1 MDWKIKFNSETVKK
15 HPLLLVGDS
24 DVLCAEYKDFVKM
37 QRKIIQAHGWEKVK
51 NGIRGHFLP
60 EINIVA
66 ITLSAD
72 QEENSIILQKIIE
85 KFPSSTIVSL
95 SESPYVVYGKSVP
108 LNILNKINK
117 IAKNK
122 WNNNFQK
129 EASKG
134 EGLDEKL
141 PYYKDNFLF
150 EISDIDRYTT
160 DKYAAN
166 LTLQETDKT
175 YSIGFQINNAQIGIA
190 GATQYWHYSKNKFK
204 EAKSTFN
211 ELKNVL
217 HKTLVDIGYHRPPM
231 ALIAPMIR
239 SAIFHID
246 ILHRERGIKSSYD
259 FGDYTKFAPDWRETI
274 YGNRYP
280 NILQKIVAFERND
293 EEAKVIKIEGGNSRS
308 RIFSY
313 KPQQFSN
320 NKIAA
325 DLTNLKKL
333 LADVWKITSSA
344 AVTSILSWMAGVGM
358 APEQLEAQLQRGATP
373 QEVMQQVNPQQ
384 KNTNISPKKKN
395 PVFQSIENPGGG
407 RIQNKTP
414 PHPKDI
420 VTVQGY
426 NKKIQ
431 LHRVAAQAWEN
442 LVQAARNDGL
452 KDPLF
457 LPTSGYRDPSLQ
469 KQLWE
474 EAKKKYGSEKE
485 ARKWVA
491 PPGNSSHQSGRAIDF
506 YLGEKNNSGNVKKLQ
521 NTASYKWLVSNA
533 QHFGFYPYSA
543 EPWHWEYN
551 P

>member
-1 MDWKIKFNSETVKK
+1 MDWKIKFNSETIKK
-15 HPLLLVGDS
+15 HPLLVVS
-24 DVLCAEYKDFVKM
+24 DNIVCAESEDFIKT
-37 QRKIIQAHGWEKVK
+37 QRKMIQTHGWEKVK

-60 EINIVA
+60 GINIVA
-66 ITLSAD
+66 ITLSAED
-72 QEENSIILQKIIE
+72 EENSTILQKLIE
-85 KFPSSTIVSL
+85 KFPGSTIVSANR
-95 SESPYVVYGKSVP
+95 VIYGKTLS
-108 LNILNKINK
+108 LNTLDKINK

-141 PYYKDNFLF
+141 PYFKDNFLF
-150 EISDIDRYTT
+150 EISDIDRYST

-190 GATQYWHYSKNKFK
+190 GTTQYWHYPKNKLK

-211 ELKNVL
+211 ELKTVL
-217 HKTLVDIGYHRPPM
+217 HEALVDISYHRPPM

-239 SAIFHID
+239 SVISSID

-259 FGDYTKFAPDWRETI
+259 FGDYTKFTPDWRETI

-280 NILQKIVAFERND
+280 DISQKIVAFERND
-293 EEAKVIKIEGGNSRS
+293 EEAKAIQIEGGNSSRS

-313 KPQQFSN
+313 KPQQFN

-325 DLTNLKKL
+325 DLTNLKQL
-333 LADVWKITSSA
+333 LADVWKITSSTA
-344 AVTSILSWMAGVGM
+344 ITSILSWMAGIGM

-373 QEVMQQVNPQQ
+373 QEVMQQQANPQQ
-384 KNTNISPKKKN
+384 QQNANISPKKNN
-395 PVFQSIENPGGG
+395 PLFQSIENPGGG
-407 RIQNKTP
+407 RIQNKTAP
-414 PHPKDI
+414 NSKDI

-426 NKKIQ
+426 GKKIQ
-431 LHRVAAQAWEN
+431 LHKSAAQAWEA
-442 LVQAARNDGL
+442 LVQAARQDGL
-452 KDPLF
+452 KEPLF
-457 LPTSGYRDPSLQ
+457 LPVSGYRDPVLQ

-474 EAKKKYGSEKE
+474 NAKKKYGSEKE

-506 YLGEKNNSGNVKKLQ
+506 YLGGKNNSANINKLR
-521 NTASYKWLVSNA
+521 NTESYKWLVANA
-533 QHFGFYPYSA
+533 QQFGFYPYSA
-543 EPWHWEYN
+543 EPWHWEFN